1 MSLVEMTEMSNKKT
15 TGTQI
20 GCADIQGTPAEEENK
35 LPGPRITKTFLRDH
49 CKQNKLYSTPFLN
62 DTLYLHY
69 KGFSTIE
76 NLEEY
81 TGLKCLWLES
91 NGLQQIGNLDAQVD
105 LRCLFLQQNL
115 IHKLENLGAL
125 KRLRTLNVS
134 NNYINTI
141 ENISSLPELST
152 LQMAHNKLA
161 GVKAIEHLSQCPS
174 ISVLDLAHNLLQDPE
189 ILPVL
194 EAMPELRVLTLTGNE
209 VVRRIPDYR
218 KTLTVRLKQL
228 TFLDDRPVFP
238 RDRACAEAWALGGV
252 EAEREERERWNTRER
267 RKIQEG
273 LEALAAV
280 RQKAQE
286 RQRLKEKVVRGETS
300 FDPEASHQDA
310 VTEKI
315 QGFVQDTLDAQEE
328 FTQNQIN
335 LQLCKEDP
343 EKDGEKSE
351 EDDGKQSERG
361 ETSFDPE
368 ASHQDAVTEKIQGFV
383 QDTLDAQEEF
393 TQNQINLQLCKED
406 PEKDGEKSKEDDG
419 KQSER
424 GEFHVEAP
432 GETGHGPGPLV
443 TELVDAEQLESIPRT
458 EPLLV
463 DDLPDLEDVDSEDLA
478 DLFSL
483 DREFKPKIEVISGDG
498 NDNVEAVGS
507 ESIHSGPDKS
517 WLFIGGSKTT
527 EAPQDSALMYSG
539 DTNELETDA
548 KSDTSLISCPPRC
561 LIEELE

>member
-1 MSLVEMTEMSNKKT
+1 MSLVEMTETSNKKT

-20 GCADIQGTPAEEENK
+20 GCADTQETPVEEEKK

-152 LQMAHNKLA
+152 LQMAHNKLE

-286 RQRLKEKVVRGETS
+286 RQRLKEKVVKGETS
-300 FDPEASHQDA
+300 FNPEASHQDA

-343 EKDGEKSE
+343 EKHGEKSE
-351 EDDGKQSERG
+351 EEDEKQSERD
-361 ETSFDPE
+361 E
-368 ASHQDAVTEKIQGFV
+368 
-383 QDTLDAQEEF
+383 LD
-393 TQNQINLQLCKED
+393 
-406 PEKDGEKSKEDDG
+406 
-419 KQSER
+419 
-424 GEFHVEAP
+424 VEAP

-443 TELVDAEQLESIPRT
+443 TELVDAEQLESIPLT
-458 EPLLV
+458 EPRLV

-478 DLFSL
+478 NLFSL
-483 DREFKPKIEVISGDG
+483 DQEFKPKIEVISGDG
-498 NDNVEAVGS
+498 NDDVEAVWS

-517 WLFIGGSKTT
+517 WLFIGDSKTT
-527 EAPQDSALMYSG
+527 EAPQDSALIYSG